1 MLGEILENPLIF
13 RTASA
18 LVEWQRNCPSLAQRR
33 TRWYL

>member
-18 LVEWQRNCPSLAQRR
+18 LVEWQRNCHLSRNGGR
-33 TRWYL
+33 DGT